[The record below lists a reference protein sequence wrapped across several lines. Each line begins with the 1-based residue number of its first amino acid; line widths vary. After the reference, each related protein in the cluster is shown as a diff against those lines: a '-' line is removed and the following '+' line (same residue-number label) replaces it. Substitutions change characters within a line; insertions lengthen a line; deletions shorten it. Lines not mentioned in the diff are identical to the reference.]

1 MRGNISHEQTRTETK
16 GQTIIPAVI
25 VTAEYRYKIVTFL
38 YKLGQLMP
46 VSNSFRCVCKF
57 ANRAAIHHKVN
68 YIAPEGMSN
77 GRQAIFDSSD
87 LSFSSISLCCSRR
100 LR

>member
-1 MRGNISHEQTRTETK
+1 
-16 GQTIIPAVI
+16 
-25 VTAEYRYKIVTFL
+25 
-38 YKLGQLMP
+38 MP
-46 VSNSFRCVCKF
+46 VSNSPRYFCKF
-57 ANRAAIHHKVN
+57 ANRAAMHHKVN

-87 LSFSSISLCCSRR
+87 LSFSSISFCSSRR

>member
-1 MRGNISHEQTRTETK
+1 
-16 GQTIIPAVI
+16 
-25 VTAEYRYKIVTFL
+25 
-38 YKLGQLMP
+38 MP
-46 VSNSFRCVCKF
+46 VSNSFRGVCKF
-57 ANRAAIHHKVN
+57 ANRAAVHHKDN

-87 LSFSSISLCCSRR
+87 LSCSSIFLSSSSL